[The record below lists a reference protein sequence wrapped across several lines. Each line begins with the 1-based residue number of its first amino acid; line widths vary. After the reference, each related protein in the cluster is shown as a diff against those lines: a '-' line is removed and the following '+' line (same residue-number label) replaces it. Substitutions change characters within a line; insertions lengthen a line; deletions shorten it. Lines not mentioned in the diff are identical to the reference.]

1 MCVCGWVGV
10 RLCACVHVREHV
22 CGIGLVYLPE
32 RPEFF
37 MRNSFDLT
45 QFRREE
51 EKEEDLVD
59 FMNVVVAVMESKIC
73 DVAKRKRKRRNC
85 EEARRKERRIRNK
98 REREMERKKER
109 GKARERERK
118 GKEE

>member
-1 MCVCGWVGV
+1 MS
-10 RLCACVHVREHV
+10 ACVRV
-22 CGIGLVYLPE
+22 CMCGSTCVALDLFTSPE